1 LRVGDSSLSLGK
13 SSEPVVVYGLSTE
26 GYRIASAIAAR
37 GHKVSLIDESA
48 RMAIM
53 LKPEII
59 KTYPSVSSL
68 LEDEPLL
75 ELEPV
80 DVAIKMASYVFFS
93 PKVRKTGQDVR
104 ADISSKLR
112 DLVRSISPGTSI
124 VFTLPTGIGGNTEN
138 IALIEHL
145 TGFVIGRDI
154 YYYYMPIT
162 SHSELDQADLL
173 VGSSSS
179 SNEKDLYL
187 LGLIHDLPDTEDSNI
202 VDIYSAELAH
212 VIRILEHYTGL
223 ASTLEVCKQ
232 TRSSGFPSQLL
243 QNRYGDLYIDEISN
257 GLYDLRVVASSL
269 SGAGPLAYLVNG
281 TIKGIEGYVKHL
293 IDRLRL
299 VLKKSELK
307 ASRTRVIIAWN
318 LDQNEMKG
326 DKIELF
332 STMESRLKDYIGDV
346 ERRPGSSLDIYPTD
360 KNTVVIACSRDDF
373 SAIAKTNNHNLDMII
388 MKANPVC
395 EAMVNK

>member
-1 LRVGDSSLSLGK
+1 LRGGEFSLSLGK

-26 GYRIASAIAAR
+26 GYKIASAIAIR

-53 LKPEII
+53 LKPEIT
-59 KTYPSVSSL
+59 KTYPTVSSL

-75 ELEPV
+75 ELQPV

-112 DLVRSISPGTSI
+112 DVVRSISPGTSI
-124 VFTLPTGIGGNTEN
+124 VFTLPTGVGGNTEN

-145 TGFVIGRDI
+145 TGYVIGRDI

-162 SHSELDQADLL
+162 SVSELSQSDLL

-179 SNEKDLYL
+179 NKKDLHL
-187 LGLIHDLPDTEDSNI
+187 LGLIQDLPETEGSNI

-232 TRSSGFPSQLL
+232 THSSGFPSQVL
-243 QNRYGDLYIDEISN
+243 QNKYGDLYIDEISN

-299 VLKKSELK
+299 VLKMAELK
-307 ASRTRVIIAWN
+307 ASRTRVIIAWT

-346 ERRPGSSLDIYPTD
+346 ERRPGTSLDIYPTD
-360 KNTVVIACSRDDF
+360 KNTVVIACSKDDF
-373 SAIAKTNNHNLDMII
+373 GAISKTNNHNLDMII

-395 EAMVNK
+395 EAMVNE

>member
-1 LRVGDSSLSLGK
+1 MSLGASSK
-13 SSEPVVVYGLSTE
+13 SVVVYGLSTE
-26 GYRIASAIAAR
+26 GYRIASAIAVR

-53 LKPEII
+53 LKPETAR
-59 KTYPSVSSL
+59 TYPSVSSL
-68 LEDEPLL
+68 LEDESLL
-75 ELEPV
+75 ALEPV
-80 DVAIKMASYVFFS
+80 DIAIKTASYVFFS

-112 DLVRSISPGTSI
+112 DVVRSISAGTSI
-124 VFTLPTGIGGNTEN
+124 IFTLPTGIGGNTEN
-138 IALIEHL
+138 IALLEHL

-162 SHSELDQADLL
+162 SISELIEPNQLI
-173 VGSSSS
+173 GSSSS
-179 SNEKDLYL
+179 EKEDRILDLIYDRT
-187 LGLIHDLPDTEDSNI
+187 HTEDSNF

-232 TRSSGFPSQLL
+232 MRSSGFPSRVLG
-243 QNRYGDLYIDEISN
+243 NRFGDLYIDDISN

-281 TIKGIEGYVKHL
+281 TIKGIEGYIKHL

-299 VLKKSELK
+299 ILKKAELK
-307 ASRTRVIIAWN
+307 ASRTRVIVAWT

-346 ERRPGSSLDIYPTD
+346 ERQPGSSLDIYPTE
-360 KNTVVIACSRDDF
+360 KNTVVIACSKADF
-373 SAIAKTNNHNLDMII
+373 SAVTNTKRQNMDVIV

-395 EAMVNK
+395 EAVVNE

>member
-1 LRVGDSSLSLGK
+1 LRGGESSLSLEI
-13 SSEPVVVYGLSTE
+13 SSDPVVVYGLSTE
-26 GYRIASAIAAR
+26 GYKIASAIAIR

-59 KTYPSVSSL
+59 KTYPTVSSL

-75 ELEPV
+75 ELQPV

-112 DLVRSISPGTSI
+112 DVVRSISPGTSI
-124 VFTLPTGIGGNTEN
+124 VFTLPTGVGGNTEN

-162 SHSELDQADLL
+162 SVSDLSRSDLL

-179 SNEKDLYL
+179 NKKEVHL
-187 LGLIHDLPDTEDSNI
+187 LGLIQDLTDAEGSNI

-232 TRSSGFPSQLL
+232 TRSSGFPSNVL
-243 QNRYGDLYIDEISN
+243 QNKYGDLYIDEISN

-299 VLKKSELK
+299 VLKMAELK
-307 ASRTRVIIAWN
+307 ASRTRVIIAWT
-318 LDQNEMKG
+318 LDPNEMKG
-326 DKIELF
+326 DKMELF

-346 ERRPGSSLDIYPTD
+346 ERRPGTSLDIYPTD
-360 KNTVVIACSRDDF
+360 KNTVVIACSKDDF
-373 SAIAKTNNHNLDMII
+373 SAISTTNSHNLDMII
-388 MKANPVC
+388 VKANPVC

>member
-1 LRVGDSSLSLGK
+1 MSLET

-26 GYRIASAIAAR
+26 GYKIASAIAVR

-48 RMAIM
+48 RMAIV

-59 KTYPSVSSL
+59 KTYPTVSSL

-75 ELEPV
+75 ELQPV
-80 DVAIKMASYVFFS
+80 DIAIKMASYVFFA

-112 DLVRSISPGTSI
+112 DVVRSISPGSSI
-124 VFTLPTGIGGNTEN
+124 VFTLPTGVGGNTEN

-154 YYYYMPIT
+154 YYYYLPIT
-162 SHSELDQADLL
+162 SLSELGQPDLL
-173 VGSSSS
+173 VGSSST
-179 SNEKDLYL
+179 NEKDLQL
-187 LGLIHDLPDTEDSNI
+187 LGLIQDLPRTEDSNI
-202 VDIYSAELAH
+202 VDISSAELAH

-232 TRSSGFPSQLL
+232 TRSSGFPSQGVH
-243 QNRYGDLYIDEISN
+243 NKYGELYIDEISN

-299 VLKKSELK
+299 VLKMAELK
-307 ASRTRVIIAWN
+307 ASRTRVVIAWT

-326 DKIELF
+326 DKMELF

-346 ERRPGSSLDIYPTD
+346 ERRPGASLDIYPTD
-360 KNTVVIACSRDDF
+360 KNTVVIACSKNDF
-373 SAIAKTNNHNLDMII
+373 SAISKTIRQNLDMII

-395 EAMVNK
+395 EAMVNE

>member
-1 LRVGDSSLSLGK
+1 MSLET

-26 GYRIASAIAAR
+26 GYKIASAIAVR

-48 RMAIM
+48 RMAIV

-59 KTYPSVSSL
+59 KTYPTVSSL
-68 LEDEPLL
+68 LDDEPLL
-75 ELEPV
+75 ELQPV

-112 DLVRSISPGTSI
+112 DVVRSISPGSSI
-124 VFTLPTGIGGNTEN
+124 VFTLPTGVGGNTEN

-154 YYYYMPIT
+154 YYYYLPIT
-162 SHSELDQADLL
+162 SLSELNQPDIL
-173 VGSSSS
+173 VGSSSTK
-179 SNEKDLYL
+179 EKDLQL
-187 LGLIHDLPDTEDSNI
+187 LGLIQDLPRTEDSNI
-202 VDIYSAELAH
+202 VDISSAELAH

-232 TRSSGFPSQLL
+232 TRSSGFPSQGL
-243 QNRYGDLYIDEISN
+243 QNKYGELYIDEISN
-257 GLYDLRVVASSL
+257 GLYDLRLVASSL

-299 VLKKSELK
+299 VLKMAELK
-307 ASRTRVIIAWN
+307 ASRTRVIIAWT

-346 ERRPGSSLDIYPTD
+346 ERRPGTSLDIYPTD
-360 KNTVVIACSRDDF
+360 KDTVVIACSKNDF
-373 SAIAKTNNHNLDMII
+373 SAISMTIKQNLDMII

-395 EAMVNK
+395 EAMVSE

>member
-1 LRVGDSSLSLGK
+1 MSLEISSD
-13 SSEPVVVYGLSTE
+13 PVVVYGLSTE
-26 GYRIASAIAAR
+26 GYKIASAIATR

-59 KTYPSVSSL
+59 KTYPTVSSL

-75 ELEPV
+75 ELQPV
-80 DVAIKMASYVFFS
+80 DIAIKMASYVFFS

-112 DLVRSISPGTSI
+112 DVVRSISAGTSI
-124 VFTLPTGIGGNTEN
+124 VFTLPTGVGGNTEN

-145 TGFVIGRDI
+145 TGFVIGKDI

-162 SHSELDQADLL
+162 SVSDLSRSELL
-173 VGSSSS
+173 VGSSSL
-179 SNEKDLYL
+179 NKKDHHL
-187 LGLIHDLPDTEDSNI
+187 LGLIRDLPETEGSNL

-212 VIRILEHYTGL
+212 VIRILEQYTGL

-232 TRSSGFPSQLL
+232 TRSSGFPSHVL
-243 QNRYGDLYIDEISN
+243 QNKYGDLYIDEISN

-299 VLKKSELK
+299 VLKMAELK
-307 ASRTRVIIAWN
+307 ASRTRVIIAWT

-326 DKIELF
+326 DKMELF

-346 ERRPGSSLDIYPTD
+346 ERRPGTSLDIYPTD
-360 KNTVVIACSRDDF
+360 KNTVVIACSKDDF
-373 SAIAKTNNHNLDMII
+373 SAISTTNSHNLDMII
-388 MKANPVC
+388 VKANPVC

>member
-1 LRVGDSSLSLGK
+1 LRGGESSLSLEI
-13 SSEPVVVYGLSTE
+13 SSDPVVVYGLSTE
-26 GYRIASAIAAR
+26 GYKIASAIAIR

-59 KTYPSVSSL
+59 KTYPTVSSL

-75 ELEPV
+75 ELQPV

-112 DLVRSISPGTSI
+112 DVVRSISPGTSI
-124 VFTLPTGIGGNTEN
+124 VFTLPTGVGGNTEN

-162 SHSELDQADLL
+162 SVSDLSRSDLL

-179 SNEKDLYL
+179 NKKEVHL
-187 LGLIHDLPDTEDSNI
+187 LGLIQDLTEAEGSNI

-232 TRSSGFPSQLL
+232 TRSSGFPSNIL
-243 QNRYGDLYIDEISN
+243 QNKYGDLYIDEISN

-299 VLKKSELK
+299 VLKMAELK
-307 ASRTRVIIAWN
+307 ASRTRVIIAWT
-318 LDQNEMKG
+318 LDPNEMKG
-326 DKIELF
+326 DKMELF

-346 ERRPGSSLDIYPTD
+346 ERRPGTSLDIYPTD
-360 KNTVVIACSRDDF
+360 KNTVVIACSKDDF
-373 SAIAKTNNHNLDMII
+373 SAISTTNSHNLDMII
-388 MKANPVC
+388 VKANPVC

>member
-1 LRVGDSSLSLGK
+1 MSLET

-26 GYRIASAIAAR
+26 GYKIASAIAVR

-48 RMAIM
+48 RMAIV

-59 KTYPSVSSL
+59 KTYPTVSSL
-68 LEDEPLL
+68 LDDEPLL
-75 ELEPV
+75 ELQPV
-80 DVAIKMASYVFFS
+80 DVAIKMATYVFFS

-112 DLVRSISPGTSI
+112 DVVRSISPGSSI
-124 VFTLPTGIGGNTEN
+124 VFTLPTGVGGNTEN

-154 YYYYMPIT
+154 YYYYLPIT
-162 SHSELDQADLL
+162 SLSELNQPDLL
-173 VGSSSS
+173 VGSSSTK
-179 SNEKDLYL
+179 EKDLQL
-187 LGLIHDLPDTEDSNI
+187 LGLIQDLPRTEDSNI
-202 VDIYSAELAH
+202 VDISSAELAH

-232 TRSSGFPSQLL
+232 TRSSGFPSQGL
-243 QNRYGDLYIDEISN
+243 QNKYGELYIDEISN
-257 GLYDLRVVASSL
+257 GLYDLRLVASSL

-299 VLKKSELK
+299 VLKMAELK
-307 ASRTRVIIAWN
+307 ASRTRVIIAWT

-346 ERRPGSSLDIYPTD
+346 ERRPGTSLDIYPTD
-360 KNTVVIACSRDDF
+360 KDTVVIACSKNDF
-373 SAIAKTNNHNLDMII
+373 SAISMTIKQNLDMII

-395 EAMVNK
+395 EAMVCE

>member
-1 LRVGDSSLSLGK
+1 LSLGASSK
-13 SSEPVVVYGLSTE
+13 SVVVYGLSTE
-26 GYRIASAIAAR
+26 GYRIASAIAVR

-53 LKPEII
+53 LKPETAR
-59 KTYPSVSSL
+59 TYPSVSSL
-68 LEDEPLL
+68 LEDESLL
-75 ELEPV
+75 ALEPV
-80 DVAIKMASYVFFS
+80 DIAIKTASYVFFS

-112 DLVRSISPGTSI
+112 DVVRSISAGTSI
-124 VFTLPTGIGGNTEN
+124 IFTLPTGIGGNTEN
-138 IALIEHL
+138 IALLEHL

-162 SHSELDQADLL
+162 SISELIEPNQLI
-173 VGSSSS
+173 GSSSS
-179 SNEKDLYL
+179 EKEDRILDLIYDRT
-187 LGLIHDLPDTEDSNI
+187 HTEDSNF

-232 TRSSGFPSQLL
+232 MRSSGFPSRVLG
-243 QNRYGDLYIDEISN
+243 NRFGDLYIDDISN

-281 TIKGIEGYVKHL
+281 TIKGIEGYIKHL

-299 VLKKSELK
+299 ILKKAELK
-307 ASRTRVIIAWN
+307 ASRTRVIVAWT

-346 ERRPGSSLDIYPTD
+346 ERQPGSSLDIYPTE
-360 KNTVVIACSRDDF
+360 KNTVVIACSKADF
-373 SAIAKTNNHNLDMII
+373 SAITNTKRQNMDVIV

-395 EAMVNK
+395 EAVVNE

>member
-1 LRVGDSSLSLGK
+1 MSLETASK
-13 SSEPVVVYGLSTE
+13 PVVVYGLSTE
-26 GYRIASAIAAR
+26 GYKIASTIATR
-37 GHKVSLIDESA
+37 GHNVSLIDESA

-75 ELEPV
+75 ELQPV

-93 PKVRKTGQDVR
+93 PKVRKTGQDVK

-112 DLVRSISPGTSI
+112 DVARSISPGTSFI
-124 VFTLPTGIGGNTEN
+124 FTLPTGVGGNTEN

-145 TGFVIGRDI
+145 TGFVIGRDV

-162 SHSELDQADLL
+162 SLSELHQPDLL

-179 SNEKDLYL
+179 NKNDLHL
-187 LGLIHDLPDTEDSNI
+187 LGLIQDQPQTGDSNI
-202 VDIYSAELAH
+202 IDIYSAELAH

-232 TRSSGFPSQLL
+232 TRSSGFPSQVL
-243 QNRYGDLYIDEISN
+243 QNKYGELYIDEISN
-257 GLYDLRVVASSL
+257 GLYDLRVIASSL

-299 VLKKSELK
+299 VLKTAELK
-307 ASRTRVIIAWN
+307 ASRTRVIIAWT

-346 ERRPGSSLDIYPTD
+346 ERRPGTSLDIYPTD
-360 KNTVVIACSRDDF
+360 KNTVVIACSKDDF
-373 SAIAKTNNHNLDMII
+373 GAISRTDSHNLDLII

-395 EAMVNK
+395 EAMVNG

>member
-1 LRVGDSSLSLGK
+1 MSLET

-26 GYRIASAIAAR
+26 GYKIASAIAVR

-48 RMAIM
+48 RMAIV

-59 KTYPSVSSL
+59 KTYPTVSSL
-68 LEDEPLL
+68 LDDEPLL
-75 ELEPV
+75 ELQPV
-80 DVAIKMASYVFFS
+80 DVAIKMATYVFFS

-112 DLVRSISPGTSI
+112 DVVRSISPGSSI
-124 VFTLPTGIGGNTEN
+124 VFTLPTGVGGNTEN

-154 YYYYMPIT
+154 YYYYLPIT
-162 SHSELDQADLL
+162 SLSELNQPDLL
-173 VGSSSS
+173 VGSSSTK
-179 SNEKDLYL
+179 EKDLQL
-187 LGLIHDLPDTEDSNI
+187 LGLIQDLPRTEDSNI
-202 VDIYSAELAH
+202 VDISSAELAH

-232 TRSSGFPSQLL
+232 TRSSGFPSQGL
-243 QNRYGDLYIDEISN
+243 QNKYGELYIDEISN
-257 GLYDLRVVASSL
+257 GLYDLRLVASSL

-299 VLKKSELK
+299 VLKMAELK
-307 ASRTRVIIAWN
+307 ASRTRVIIAWT

-346 ERRPGSSLDIYPTD
+346 ERRPGTSLDIYPTD
-360 KNTVVIACSRDDF
+360 KDTVVIACSKNDF
-373 SAIAKTNNHNLDMII
+373 SAISMTIKQNLDMII

-395 EAMVNK
+395 EAMVSE

>member
-1 LRVGDSSLSLGK
+1 MSLET

-26 GYRIASAIAAR
+26 GYKIASAIAVR

-48 RMAIM
+48 RMAII

-59 KTYPSVSSL
+59 KTYPTVSSL

-75 ELEPV
+75 ELQPV

-112 DLVRSISPGTSI
+112 DAVRSISPGTSI
-124 VFTLPTGIGGNTEN
+124 VFTLPTGVGGNTEN

-162 SHSELDQADLL
+162 SLSELSQPDLL
-173 VGSSSS
+173 VGSSST
-179 SNEKDLYL
+179 NKKDLQL
-187 LGLIHDLPDTEDSNI
+187 LGLIQDLPEPEDSNI

-232 TRSSGFPSQLL
+232 TRSSGFPSQVL
-243 QNRYGDLYIDEISN
+243 QNKYGDLYIDEISN

-299 VLKKSELK
+299 VLKMAELK
-307 ASRTRVIIAWN
+307 ASRTRVIIAWT

-346 ERRPGSSLDIYPTD
+346 ERRPGTSLDIYPTD
-360 KNTVVIACSRDDF
+360 KNTVVIACSKDDF
-373 SAIAKTNNHNLDMII
+373 GAISKTNGHNLDMII

-395 EAMVNK
+395 EAMANE

>member
-1 LRVGDSSLSLGK
+1 MSLET

-26 GYRIASAIAAR
+26 GYKIASAIAVR

-48 RMAIM
+48 RMAIV

-59 KTYPSVSSL
+59 KTYPTVSSL
-68 LEDEPLL
+68 LDDEPLL
-75 ELEPV
+75 ELQPV
-80 DVAIKMASYVFFS
+80 DVAIKMATYVFFS

-112 DLVRSISPGTSI
+112 DVVRSISPGSSI
-124 VFTLPTGIGGNTEN
+124 VFTLPTGVGGNTEN

-154 YYYYMPIT
+154 YYYYLPIT
-162 SHSELDQADLL
+162 SLSELNQPDLL
-173 VGSSSS
+173 VGSSSTK
-179 SNEKDLYL
+179 EKDLQF
-187 LGLIHDLPDTEDSNI
+187 LGLIQDLPRTEDSNI
-202 VDIYSAELAH
+202 VDISSAELAH

-232 TRSSGFPSQLL
+232 TRSSGFPSQGL
-243 QNRYGDLYIDEISN
+243 QNKYGELYIDEISN
-257 GLYDLRVVASSL
+257 GLYDLRLVASSL

-299 VLKKSELK
+299 VLKMAELK
-307 ASRTRVIIAWN
+307 ASRTRVIIAWT

-346 ERRPGSSLDIYPTD
+346 ERRPGTSLDIYPTD
-360 KNTVVIACSRDDF
+360 KDTVVIACSKNDF
-373 SAIAKTNNHNLDMII
+373 SAISMTIKQNLDMII

-395 EAMVNK
+395 EAMVCE

>member
-1 LRVGDSSLSLGK
+1 VSLETA
-13 SSEPVVVYGLSTE
+13 SEPVVVYGLSTE
-26 GYRIASAIAAR
+26 GYKIASTIAVR
-37 GHKVSLIDESA
+37 GYKVSLIDESA
-48 RMAIM
+48 RMAII

-59 KTYPSVSSL
+59 KSYPTVSSL

-75 ELEPV
+75 ELQPV
-80 DVAIKMASYVFFS
+80 DVAIKMASYVFFC

-112 DLVRSISPGTSI
+112 DVVRSISPGTSI
-124 VFTLPTGIGGNTEN
+124 VFTLPTGVGGNTEN

-162 SHSELDQADLL
+162 FLSEPNQRDLL

-179 SNEKDLYL
+179 NKKDHHL
-187 LGLIHDLPDTEDSNI
+187 LGLIQDLPETEDSNL

-232 TRSSGFPSQLL
+232 TRTSGFPSQVLESK
-243 QNRYGDLYIDEISN
+243 YGELYIDEISN

-299 VLKKSELK
+299 VLKMAELK
-307 ASRTRVIIAWN
+307 ASRTRVIIAWTI
-318 LDQNEMKG
+318 DQNEMKG
-326 DKIELF
+326 DKIELVG
-332 STMESRLKDYIGDV
+332 TMESRLKDYIGDV
-346 ERRPGSSLDIYPTD
+346 ERRPGTSLDIYPTD
-360 KNTVVIACSRDDF
+360 KNTVVIACSKDDF
-373 SAIAKTNNHNLDMII
+373 GAISRTGSRNLDMII

-395 EAMVNK
+395 EAIVNE

>member
-1 LRVGDSSLSLGK
+1 MFEGGESRMSLEM

-26 GYRIASAIAAR
+26 GYKIASAIAVR

-48 RMAIM
+48 RMAIV

-59 KTYPSVSSL
+59 KTYPTVSSL
-68 LEDEPLL
+68 LDDEPLL
-75 ELEPV
+75 ELQPV
-80 DVAIKMASYVFFS
+80 DIAIKMASYVFFA

-112 DLVRSISPGTSI
+112 DVVRSISPGSSI
-124 VFTLPTGIGGNTEN
+124 VFTLPTGVGGNTEN

-145 TGFVIGRDI
+145 TGYVIGRDI
-154 YYYYMPIT
+154 YYYYLPIT
-162 SHSELDQADLL
+162 SLSELGQPDLL
-173 VGSSSS
+173 VGSSST
-179 SNEKDLYL
+179 NEKDLQL
-187 LGLIHDLPDTEDSNI
+187 LGLIQDLPRTEDSNI
-202 VDIYSAELAH
+202 VDISSAELAH

-232 TRSSGFPSQLL
+232 TRSSGFPSQVLH
-243 QNRYGDLYIDEISN
+243 NKYGELYIDEISN

-299 VLKKSELK
+299 VLKMAELK
-307 ASRTRVIIAWN
+307 ASRTRVVIAWT

-326 DKIELF
+326 DKMELF

-346 ERRPGSSLDIYPTD
+346 ERRPGSSLDIYPAD
-360 KNTVVIACSRDDF
+360 KNTVVIACSRNDF
-373 SAIAKTNNHNLDMII
+373 SAISKTIRQNLDMII

-395 EAMVNK
+395 EAMVNE

>member
-1 LRVGDSSLSLGK
+1 MRGGEFSLSLGK

-26 GYRIASAIAAR
+26 GYKIASAIAIR

-53 LKPEII
+53 LKPEIT
-59 KTYPSVSSL
+59 KTYPTVSSL

-75 ELEPV
+75 ELQPV

-112 DLVRSISPGTSI
+112 DVVRSISPGTSI
-124 VFTLPTGIGGNTEN
+124 VFTLPNGVGGNTEN

-145 TGFVIGRDI
+145 TGYVIGRDI

-162 SHSELDQADLL
+162 SVSELSQSDLL

-179 SNEKDLYL
+179 NKKDLHL
-187 LGLIHDLPDTEDSNI
+187 LGLIQDLPETEGSNI

-232 TRSSGFPSQLL
+232 THSSGFPSQVL
-243 QNRYGDLYIDEISN
+243 QNKYGDLYIDEISN

-299 VLKKSELK
+299 VLKMAELK
-307 ASRTRVIIAWN
+307 ASRTRVIIAWT

-346 ERRPGSSLDIYPTD
+346 ERRPGTSLDIYPTD
-360 KNTVVIACSRDDF
+360 KNTVVIACSKDDF
-373 SAIAKTNNHNLDMII
+373 GAISKTNNHNLDIII

-395 EAMVNK
+395 EAMVNE

>member
-1 LRVGDSSLSLGK
+1 MSLET

-26 GYRIASAIAAR
+26 GYKIASAIAVR

-48 RMAIM
+48 RMAIV

-59 KTYPSVSSL
+59 KTYPTVSSL
-68 LEDEPLL
+68 LDDEPLL
-75 ELEPV
+75 ELQPV

-112 DLVRSISPGTSI
+112 DVVRSISPGSSI
-124 VFTLPTGIGGNTEN
+124 VFTLPTGVGGNTEN

-154 YYYYMPIT
+154 YYYYLPIT
-162 SHSELDQADLL
+162 SLSELNQPDLL
-173 VGSSSS
+173 VGSSSTK
-179 SNEKDLYL
+179 EKDLQL
-187 LGLIHDLPDTEDSNI
+187 LGLIQDLPRTEDSNI
-202 VDIYSAELAH
+202 VDISSAELAH

-232 TRSSGFPSQLL
+232 TRSSGFPSQGL
-243 QNRYGDLYIDEISN
+243 QNKYGELYIDEISN
-257 GLYDLRVVASSL
+257 GLYDLRLVASSL

-299 VLKKSELK
+299 VLKMAELK
-307 ASRTRVIIAWN
+307 ASRTRVIIAWT

-346 ERRPGSSLDIYPTD
+346 ERRPGTSLDIYPTD
-360 KNTVVIACSRDDF
+360 KDTVVIACSKNDF
-373 SAIAKTNNHNLDMII
+373 SAISMTIKQNLDMII

-395 EAMVNK
+395 EAIISE

>member
-1 LRVGDSSLSLGK
+1 MSLET

-26 GYRIASAIAAR
+26 GYKIASAIAVR

-48 RMAIM
+48 RMAIV

-59 KTYPSVSSL
+59 KTYPTVSSL
-68 LEDEPLL
+68 LDDEPLL
-75 ELEPV
+75 ELQPV

-112 DLVRSISPGTSI
+112 DVVRSISPGSSI
-124 VFTLPTGIGGNTEN
+124 VFTLPTGVGGNTEN

-154 YYYYMPIT
+154 YYYYLPIT
-162 SHSELDQADLL
+162 SLSELNQPDLL
-173 VGSSSS
+173 VGSSSTK
-179 SNEKDLYL
+179 EKDLQL
-187 LGLIHDLPDTEDSNI
+187 LGLIQDLPRTEDSNI
-202 VDIYSAELAH
+202 VDISSAELAH
-212 VIRILEHYTGL
+212 VIRILEYYTGL

-232 TRSSGFPSQLL
+232 TRSSGFPSQGL
-243 QNRYGDLYIDEISN
+243 QNKYGELYIDEISN
-257 GLYDLRVVASSL
+257 GLYDLRLVASSL

-299 VLKKSELK
+299 VLKMAELK
-307 ASRTRVIIAWN
+307 ASRTRVIIAWT

-346 ERRPGSSLDIYPTD
+346 ERRPGTSLDIYPTD
-360 KNTVVIACSRDDF
+360 KDTVVIACSKNDF
-373 SAIAKTNNHNLDMII
+373 SAISMTIKQNLDMII

-395 EAMVNK
+395 EAIVSE

>member
-1 LRVGDSSLSLGK
+1 MDSG
-13 SSEPVVVYGLSTE
+13 TE
-26 GYRIASAIAAR
+26 GYKIASAIAIR

-53 LKPEII
+53 LKPEIT
-59 KTYPSVSSL
+59 KTYPTVSSL

-75 ELEPV
+75 ELQPV

-112 DLVRSISPGTSI
+112 DVVRSISPGTSI
-124 VFTLPTGIGGNTEN
+124 VFTLPTGVGGNTEN

-145 TGFVIGRDI
+145 TGYVIGRDI

-162 SHSELDQADLL
+162 SVSELSQSDLL

-179 SNEKDLYL
+179 NKKDLHL
-187 LGLIHDLPDTEDSNI
+187 LGLIQDLPETEGSNI

-232 TRSSGFPSQLL
+232 THSSGFPSQVL
-243 QNRYGDLYIDEISN
+243 QNKYGDLYIDEISN

-299 VLKKSELK
+299 VLKMAELK
-307 ASRTRVIIAWN
+307 ASRTRVIIAWT

-346 ERRPGSSLDIYPTD
+346 ERRSGTSLDIYPTD
-360 KNTVVIACSRDDF
+360 KNTVVIACSKDDF
-373 SAIAKTNNHNLDMII
+373 GAISKTNNHNLDMII

-395 EAMVNK
+395 EAMVNE

>member
-1 LRVGDSSLSLGK
+1 LSLETL
-13 SSEPVVVYGLSTE
+13 SEPVVVYGLSTE
-26 GYRIASAIAAR
+26 GYKIASAIAVR

-53 LKPEII
+53 LKPEIV

-75 ELEPV
+75 ELQPV
-80 DVAIKMASYVFFS
+80 DVAIKMASCVFFS
-93 PKVRKTGQDVR
+93 PKIRKTGQDVR

-112 DLVRSISPGTSI
+112 DVARSISPGTSI
-124 VFTLPTGIGGNTEN
+124 VFTLPTGVGGNTEN

-145 TGFVIGRDI
+145 TGFVVGRDI

-162 SHSELDQADLL
+162 SLSELSQPDLL
-173 VGSSSS
+173 VGSSST
-179 SNEKDLYL
+179 NRKDLNL
-187 LGLIHDLPDTEDSNI
+187 LGLIQDLPETEDSNI

-232 TRSSGFPSQLL
+232 TRSSGFPSKVL
-243 QNRYGDLYIDEISN
+243 QNKYGDLYIDEISN

-299 VLKKSELK
+299 VLKMAELK
-307 ASRTRVIIAWN
+307 ASRTRVIIAWT

-346 ERRPGSSLDIYPTD
+346 ERRPGTSLDIYPTD
-360 KNTVVIACSRDDF
+360 KNTVVIACSKDDF
-373 SAIAKTNNHNLDMII
+373 GAVSKTNRHNLDMII

-395 EAMVNK
+395 ESIVNE

>member
-1 LRVGDSSLSLGK
+1 LNLQTTFK
-13 SSEPVVVYGLSTE
+13 QVVVYGLSTE
-26 GYRIASAIAAR
+26 GYRIASAIALR
-37 GHKVSLIDESA
+37 GHRVSLVDESA

-53 LKPEII
+53 LKPEIV
-59 KTYPSVSSL
+59 KTYPDVTSL

-75 ELEPV
+75 DLEPV
-80 DVAIKMASYVFFS
+80 DIAIKAASYVFFS
-93 PKVRKTGQDVR
+93 PKIRKTGQDVR

-112 DLVRSISPGTSI
+112 DAVRSMSPGTSF
-124 VFTLPTGIGGNTEN
+124 VFTLPTGIGGNSEN
-138 IALIEHL
+138 LALIEHL
-145 TGFVIGRDI
+145 TGLVNGRDI
-154 YYYYMPIT
+154 FYYYMPIT
-162 SHSELDQADLL
+162 SVSQFDPSNLL

-179 SNEKDLYL
+179 RKEDLDM
-187 LGLIHDLPDTEDSNI
+187 LGLIFDLDPADDPNI

-212 VIRILEHYTGL
+212 VIKVLERYTSL

-232 TRSSGFPSQLL
+232 MRTSGFPSQLL
-243 QNRYGDLYIDEISN
+243 KDRFGDLYIDEISD
-257 GLYDLRVVASSL
+257 GLFDLRVAASSL

-281 TIKGIEGYVKHL
+281 TIKGIEGYIKHL

-299 VLKKSELK
+299 LLKKAELK
-307 ASRTRVIIAWN
+307 ASRTRVVVAWT

-346 ERRPGSSLDIYPTD
+346 ERREGSSLDIYPNE
-360 KNTVVIACSRDDF
+360 KNTIVIACSKTDF
-373 SAIAKTNNHNLDMII
+373 SAIVNTNRHNLDMII

-395 EAMVNK
+395 ESDVNE

>member
-1 LRVGDSSLSLGK
+1 MSLEM

-26 GYRIASAIAAR
+26 GYKIASAIAVR

-48 RMAIM
+48 RMAIV

-59 KTYPSVSSL
+59 KTYPTVSSL
-68 LEDEPLL
+68 LDDEPLL
-75 ELEPV
+75 ELQPV
-80 DVAIKMASYVFFS
+80 DIAIKMASYVFFA

-112 DLVRSISPGTSI
+112 DVVRSISPGSSI
-124 VFTLPTGIGGNTEN
+124 VFTLPTGVGGNTEN

-154 YYYYMPIT
+154 YYYYLPIT
-162 SHSELDQADLL
+162 SLSELGQPDLL
-173 VGSSSS
+173 VGSSST
-179 SNEKDLYL
+179 NEKDLQL
-187 LGLIHDLPDTEDSNI
+187 LGLIQDLPRTNDSNI
-202 VDIYSAELAH
+202 VDISSAELAH

-232 TRSSGFPSQLL
+232 TRSSGFPSQVLH
-243 QNRYGDLYIDEISN
+243 NKYGELYIDEISN

-293 IDRLRL
+293 IDRLR
-299 VLKKSELK
+299 
-307 ASRTRVIIAWN
+307 
-318 LDQNEMKG
+318 
-326 DKIELF
+326 
-332 STMESRLKDYIGDV
+332 
-346 ERRPGSSLDIYPTD
+346 
-360 KNTVVIACSRDDF
+360 
-373 SAIAKTNNHNLDMII
+373 
-388 MKANPVC
+388 
-395 EAMVNK
+395 

>member
-1 LRVGDSSLSLGK
+1 MRGGEFSLSLGK

-26 GYRIASAIAAR
+26 GYKIASAIAIR

-53 LKPEII
+53 LKPEIT
-59 KTYPSVSSL
+59 KTYPTVSSL

-75 ELEPV
+75 ELQPV

-112 DLVRSISPGTSI
+112 DVVRSISPGTSI
-124 VFTLPTGIGGNTEN
+124 VFTLPTGVGGNTEN

-145 TGFVIGRDI
+145 TGYVIGRDI

-162 SHSELDQADLL
+162 SVSELSQSDLL

-179 SNEKDLYL
+179 NKKDLHL
-187 LGLIHDLPDTEDSNI
+187 LGLIQDLPETEGSNI

-232 TRSSGFPSQLL
+232 THSSGFPSQVL
-243 QNRYGDLYIDEISN
+243 QNKYGDLYIDEISN

-299 VLKKSELK
+299 VLKMAELK
-307 ASRTRVIIAWN
+307 ASRTRVIIAWT

-346 ERRPGSSLDIYPTD
+346 ERRSGTSLDIYPTD
-360 KNTVVIACSRDDF
+360 KNTVVIACSKDDF
-373 SAIAKTNNHNLDMII
+373 GAISKTNNHNLDMII

-395 EAMVNK
+395 EAMVNE

>member
-1 LRVGDSSLSLGK
+1 MSLETA
-13 SSEPVVVYGLSTE
+13 SEPVVVYGLSTE
-26 GYRIASAIAAR
+26 GYKIASTIAVR

-48 RMAIM
+48 RMAII

-59 KTYPSVSSL
+59 KSYPTVSSL

-75 ELEPV
+75 ELQPV
-80 DVAIKMASYVFFS
+80 DVAIKMASYVFFC

-112 DLVRSISPGTSI
+112 DVVRSISPGTSI
-124 VFTLPTGIGGNTEN
+124 VFTLPTGVGGNTEN

-162 SHSELDQADLL
+162 FLSEPNQRDLL

-179 SNEKDLYL
+179 NKKDHHL
-187 LGLIHDLPDTEDSNI
+187 LGLIQDLPETEDSNL

-232 TRSSGFPSQLL
+232 TRTSGFPSQVLESK
-243 QNRYGDLYIDEISN
+243 YGELYIDEISN

-299 VLKKSELK
+299 VLKMAELK
-307 ASRTRVIIAWN
+307 ASRTRVIIAWTI
-318 LDQNEMKG
+318 DQNEMKG
-326 DKIELF
+326 DKIELVG
-332 STMESRLKDYIGDV
+332 TMESRLKDYIGDV
-346 ERRPGSSLDIYPTD
+346 ERRPGTSLDIYPTD
-360 KNTVVIACSRDDF
+360 KNTVVIACSKDDF
-373 SAIAKTNNHNLDMII
+373 GAISRTSSRNLDMII

-395 EAMVNK
+395 EAIVNE

>member
-1 LRVGDSSLSLGK
+1 M
-13 SSEPVVVYGLSTE
+13 SSESVVVYGLSTE
-26 GYRIASAIAAR
+26 GYKIASAIAIR

-59 KTYPSVSSL
+59 KTYPTVSSL

-75 ELEPV
+75 ELQPV

-112 DLVRSISPGTSI
+112 DVVRSISPGTSI
-124 VFTLPTGIGGNTEN
+124 VFTLPTGVGGNTEN

-162 SHSELDQADLL
+162 SVSDLSQSDLL

-179 SNEKDLYL
+179 NKKDLHL
-187 LGLIHDLPDTEDSNI
+187 LGLIQDLPETEDSNI

-232 TRSSGFPSQLL
+232 TRSSGFPSHVL
-243 QNRYGDLYIDEISN
+243 QNKYGDLYIDEISN

-281 TIKGIEGYVKHL
+281 HIKGIEGYVKHL
-293 IDRLRL
+293 IDSLRL
-299 VLKKSELK
+299 VLKMAELK
-307 ASRTRVIIAWN
+307 ASRTRVIIAWT

-346 ERRPGSSLDIYPTD
+346 ERRPGTSLDIYPTD
-360 KNTVVIACSRDDF
+360 KNTVVIACSKDDF
-373 SAIAKTNNHNLDMII
+373 GAISKTNSHNLDMII
-388 MKANPVC
+388 VKANPVC

>member
-1 LRVGDSSLSLGK
+1 LRGGESSLSLEI

-26 GYRIASAIAAR
+26 GYKIASAIAIR
-37 GHKVSLIDESA
+37 GHNVSLIDESA

-59 KTYPSVSSL
+59 KTYPTVSSL

-75 ELEPV
+75 ELQPV
-80 DVAIKMASYVFFS
+80 DVAIRMASYVFFS

-112 DLVRSISPGTSI
+112 DVVRSISPGTSI
-124 VFTLPTGIGGNTEN
+124 VFTLPTGVGGNTEN

-162 SHSELDQADLL
+162 SVSDLSRSDLL

-179 SNEKDLYL
+179 NKKDFHL
-187 LGLIHDLPDTEDSNI
+187 LGLIQDLPETEGSNI

-232 TRSSGFPSQLL
+232 TRSSGFPSHVL
-243 QNRYGDLYIDEISN
+243 QNKYGDLYIDEISN

-299 VLKKSELK
+299 VLKMAELK
-307 ASRTRVIIAWN
+307 ASRTRVIIAWT

-326 DKIELF
+326 DKMELF

-346 ERRPGSSLDIYPTD
+346 ERRPGTSLDIYPTD
-360 KNTVVIACSRDDF
+360 KNTVVIACSKDDF
-373 SAIAKTNNHNLDMII
+373 SAISTTNSHNLDMII
-388 MKANPVC
+388 VKANPVC

>member
-1 LRVGDSSLSLGK
+1 MSLET

-26 GYRIASAIAAR
+26 GYKIASAIAVR

-48 RMAIM
+48 RMAIV

-59 KTYPSVSSL
+59 KTYPTVSSL
-68 LEDEPLL
+68 LDDEPLL
-75 ELEPV
+75 ELQPV

-112 DLVRSISPGTSI
+112 DVVRSISPGSSI
-124 VFTLPTGIGGNTEN
+124 VFTLPTGVGGNTEN

-154 YYYYMPIT
+154 YYYYLPIT
-162 SHSELDQADLL
+162 SLSELNQPDLL
-173 VGSSSS
+173 VGSSSTK
-179 SNEKDLYL
+179 EKDLQL
-187 LGLIHDLPDTEDSNI
+187 LGLIQDLPRTEDSNI
-202 VDIYSAELAH
+202 VDISSAELAH

-232 TRSSGFPSQLL
+232 TRSSGFPSQVL
-243 QNRYGDLYIDEISN
+243 QNKYGELYIDEISN
-257 GLYDLRVVASSL
+257 GLYDLRLVASSL

-299 VLKKSELK
+299 VLKMAELK
-307 ASRTRVIIAWN
+307 ASRTRVIIAWT

-346 ERRPGSSLDIYPTD
+346 ERRPGTSLDIYPTD
-360 KNTVVIACSRDDF
+360 KDTVVIACSKNDF
-373 SAIAKTNNHNLDMII
+373 SAISMTIKQNLDMII

-395 EAMVNK
+395 EAMVRE

>member
-1 LRVGDSSLSLGK
+1 MSLEI

-26 GYRIASAIAAR
+26 GYKIASAIAIR

-59 KTYPSVSSL
+59 KTYPTVSSL

-75 ELEPV
+75 ELQPV

-112 DLVRSISPGTSI
+112 DVVRSISPGTSI
-124 VFTLPTGIGGNTEN
+124 VFTLPTGVGGNTEN

-162 SHSELDQADLL
+162 SVSDLSRSDLL

-179 SNEKDLYL
+179 NKKDLHL
-187 LGLIHDLPDTEDSNI
+187 LGLIQDLPETEGSNI

-212 VIRILEHYTGL
+212 VIRILERYTGL

-232 TRSSGFPSQLL
+232 TRSSGFPSHVL
-243 QNRYGDLYIDEISN
+243 QNKYGDLYIDEISN

-299 VLKKSELK
+299 VLKMAELK
-307 ASRTRVIIAWN
+307 ASRTRVIIAWT

-346 ERRPGSSLDIYPTD
+346 ERRPGTSLDIYPTD
-360 KNTVVIACSRDDF
+360 KNTVVIACSKGDF
-373 SAIAKTNNHNLDMII
+373 SAISKTDSRNLDMII

-395 EAMVNK
+395 EAMVND

>member
-1 LRVGDSSLSLGK
+1 LSLET

-26 GYRIASAIAAR
+26 GYKIASAIAVR

-59 KTYPSVSSL
+59 KTYPTVSSL

-75 ELEPV
+75 ELQPV
-80 DVAIKMASYVFFS
+80 DVAIKMASYVFFC

-112 DLVRSISPGTSI
+112 EVVRSISQGTSI
-124 VFTLPTGIGGNTEN
+124 VFTLPTGVGGNTEN

-145 TGFVIGRDI
+145 TGFVVGTDI

-162 SHSELDQADLL
+162 SLSELSQPDLL
-173 VGSSSS
+173 VGSSST
-179 SNEKDLYL
+179 NKKDPNL
-187 LGLIHDLPDTEDSNI
+187 LDLIQDLPEKEDSNI

-212 VIRILEHYTGL
+212 VIRILERYTGL

-232 TRSSGFPSQLL
+232 TRSSGFPSQVL
-243 QNRYGDLYIDEISN
+243 QNKYGDLYIDEISN
-257 GLYDLRVVASSL
+257 GLYDLRIVASSL

-299 VLKKSELK
+299 VLKMAELK
-307 ASRTRVIIAWN
+307 ASRTRVIIAWT

-346 ERRPGSSLDIYPTD
+346 ERRPGTSLDIYPTD
-360 KNTVVIACSRDDF
+360 KNTVVIACSKDDF
-373 SAIAKTNNHNLDMII
+373 GAVSKTNRHNLDMII

-395 EAMVNK
+395 EAIVNE

>member
-1 LRVGDSSLSLGK
+1 LRGGESGLSLETASK
-13 SSEPVVVYGLSTE
+13 PVVVYGLSTE
-26 GYRIASAIAAR
+26 GYKIASTIATR
-37 GHKVSLIDESA
+37 GHNVSLIDESA

-75 ELEPV
+75 ELQPV

-104 ADISSKLR
+104 AEISSKLR
-112 DLVRSISPGTSI
+112 DVARSISPGTSF
-124 VFTLPTGIGGNTEN
+124 VFTLPTGVGGNTEN

-145 TGFVIGRDI
+145 TGFVIGRDV

-162 SHSELDQADLL
+162 SLSELHQPDLL

-179 SNEKDLYL
+179 NKNDLHL
-187 LGLIHDLPDTEDSNI
+187 LGLIQDQPQTGDSNI

-232 TRSSGFPSQLL
+232 TRASGFPSQVL
-243 QNRYGDLYIDEISN
+243 QNKYGELYIDEISN

-299 VLKKSELK
+299 VLKTAELK
-307 ASRTRVIIAWN
+307 ASRTRVIIAWT

-346 ERRPGSSLDIYPTD
+346 ERRPGTSLDIYPTD
-360 KNTVVIACSRDDF
+360 KNTVVIACSKDDF
-373 SAIAKTNNHNLDMII
+373 GAISRTDSHNLDLII

-395 EAMVNK
+395 EAMVNG

>member
-1 LRVGDSSLSLGK
+1 MSLGA
-13 SSEPVVVYGLSTE
+13 SSKPVVVYGLSTE
-26 GYRIASAIAAR
+26 GYRIASAIAVR

-53 LKPEII
+53 LKPEIT
-59 KTYPSVSSL
+59 KTYPTVSSL

-93 PKVRKTGQDVR
+93 PKIRKTGQDVR

-112 DLVRSISPGTSI
+112 DAVRSISPGTSI

-145 TGFVIGRDI
+145 TGFVIGSDI

-162 SHSELDQADLL
+162 SLSEINQPDLL
-173 VGSSSS
+173 VGSSSF
-179 SNEKDLYL
+179 NKNDLHL
-187 LGLIHDLPDTEDSNI
+187 LGLIQDLPETEDLNI

-232 TRSSGFPSQLL
+232 TRSSEFPSQVL
-243 QNRYGDLYIDEISN
+243 QNRYGELYIDEISN

-299 VLKKSELK
+299 VLKKAELK
-307 ASRTRVIIAWN
+307 ASRTRVIIAWT

-360 KNTVVIACSRDDF
+360 KNTVVIACSKDDF
-373 SAIAKTNNHNLDMII
+373 GAISKTNSHNLDMII

-395 EAMVNK
+395 EAKVHE

>member
-1 LRVGDSSLSLGK
+1 MSLETASN
-13 SSEPVVVYGLSTE
+13 PVVVYGLSTE
-26 GYRIASAIAAR
+26 GYKIASTIATR
-37 GHKVSLIDESA
+37 GHNVSLIDESA

-75 ELEPV
+75 ELQPV

-112 DLVRSISPGTSI
+112 DVARSISPGTSF
-124 VFTLPTGIGGNTEN
+124 VFTLPTGVGGNTEN

-145 TGFVIGRDI
+145 TGFVIGRDV

-162 SHSELDQADLL
+162 SLSELHQPDLL

-179 SNEKDLYL
+179 NKNDSHL
-187 LGLIHDLPDTEDSNI
+187 LGLIQDQPQTGDSNI

-232 TRSSGFPSQLL
+232 TRSSGFPSQVL
-243 QNRYGDLYIDEISN
+243 QNKYGELYIDEISN

-299 VLKKSELK
+299 VLKTAELK
-307 ASRTRVIIAWN
+307 ASRTRVIIAWT

-346 ERRPGSSLDIYPTD
+346 ERRPGTSLDIYPTD
-360 KNTVVIACSRDDF
+360 KNTVVIACSKDDF
-373 SAIAKTNNHNLDMII
+373 GAISRTDSHNLDLII

-395 EAMVNK
+395 EAMVNG

>member
-1 LRVGDSSLSLGK
+1 LSLET

-26 GYRIASAIAAR
+26 GYKIASAIALR
-37 GHKVSLIDESA
+37 GQKVSLIDESA
-48 RMAIM
+48 RMAIV

-59 KTYPSVSSL
+59 KTYPAVSSL

-75 ELEPV
+75 ELQPV

-93 PKVRKTGQDVR
+93 PKIRKTGQDAR

-112 DLVRSISPGTSI
+112 DVVRSISPGTSI
-124 VFTLPTGIGGNTEN
+124 VFTLPTGVGGNTEN

-154 YYYYMPIT
+154 YYYYMPIA
-162 SHSELDQADLL
+162 SIPELSQPDRLI
-173 VGSSSS
+173 GSSS
-179 SNEKDLYL
+179 NKKDLHL
-187 LGLIHDLPDTEDSNI
+187 LGLIQDLPETEDSNI

-232 TRSSGFPSQLL
+232 TRSSGFPSQVF
-243 QNRYGDLYIDEISN
+243 QNKYGDLYIDEISN

-299 VLKKSELK
+299 VLKMAELK
-307 ASRTRVIIAWN
+307 ASRTRVIIAWT

-326 DKIELF
+326 DRIELF

-346 ERRPGSSLDIYPTD
+346 ERRPGTSLDIYPTD
-360 KNTVVIACSRDDF
+360 KNTVVIACSKDDF
-373 SAIAKTNNHNLDMII
+373 GAISKANNHNLDMII

-395 EAMVNK
+395 EAIVNE

>member
-1 LRVGDSSLSLGK
+1 MSLETASK
-13 SSEPVVVYGLSTE
+13 PVVVYGLSTE
-26 GYRIASAIAAR
+26 GYKIASTIATR
-37 GHKVSLIDESA
+37 GHNVSLIDESA

-75 ELEPV
+75 ELQPV

-112 DLVRSISPGTSI
+112 DVARSISPGTSF
-124 VFTLPTGIGGNTEN
+124 VFTLPTGVGGNTEN

-145 TGFVIGRDI
+145 TGFVIGRDV

-162 SHSELDQADLL
+162 SLSELHQPDLL

-179 SNEKDLYL
+179 NKNDLHL
-187 LGLIHDLPDTEDSNI
+187 LGLIQDQPQTGDSNI

-232 TRSSGFPSQLL
+232 TRSSGFPSQVL
-243 QNRYGDLYIDEISN
+243 QNKYGELYIDEISN

-299 VLKKSELK
+299 VLKTAELK
-307 ASRTRVIIAWN
+307 ASRTRVIIAWT

-346 ERRPGSSLDIYPTD
+346 ERRPGTSLDIYPTD
-360 KNTVVIACSRDDF
+360 KNTVVIACSKDDF
-373 SAIAKTNNHNLDMII
+373 GAISRTDSHNLDLII

-395 EAMVNK
+395 EAMVNG

>member
-1 LRVGDSSLSLGK
+1 LRGGEFSLSLGK

-26 GYRIASAIAAR
+26 GYKIASAIAIR

-53 LKPEII
+53 LKPEIT
-59 KTYPSVSSL
+59 KTYPTVSSL

-75 ELEPV
+75 ELQPV

-112 DLVRSISPGTSI
+112 DVVRSISPGTSI
-124 VFTLPTGIGGNTEN
+124 VFTLPTGVGGNTEN

-145 TGFVIGRDI
+145 TGYVIGRDI

-162 SHSELDQADLL
+162 SVSELNQSDLL

-179 SNEKDLYL
+179 NKKDLHL
-187 LGLIHDLPDTEDSNI
+187 LGLIQDLPETEGSNI

-232 TRSSGFPSQLL
+232 THSSGFPSQVL
-243 QNRYGDLYIDEISN
+243 QNKYGDLYIDEISN

-269 SGAGPLAYLVNG
+269 TGAGPLAYLVNG

-299 VLKKSELK
+299 VLKMAELK
-307 ASRTRVIIAWN
+307 ASRTRVIIAWT

-346 ERRPGSSLDIYPTD
+346 ERRPGTSLDIYPTD
-360 KNTVVIACSRDDF
+360 KNTVVIACSKDDF
-373 SAIAKTNNHNLDMII
+373 GAISKTNNHNLDMII

-395 EAMVNK
+395 EAMVNE

>member
-1 LRVGDSSLSLGK
+1 MSLET

-26 GYRIASAIAAR
+26 GYKIASAIAVR

-48 RMAIM
+48 RMAIV

-59 KTYPSVSSL
+59 KTYPTVSSL
-68 LEDEPLL
+68 LDDEPLL
-75 ELEPV
+75 ELQPV

-112 DLVRSISPGTSI
+112 DVVRSISRGSSI
-124 VFTLPTGIGGNTEN
+124 VFTLPTGVGGNTEN

-145 TGFVIGRDI
+145 TGFVIGKDI
-154 YYYYMPIT
+154 YYYYLPIT
-162 SHSELDQADLL
+162 SLSELNQPDLL
-173 VGSSSS
+173 VGSSSTK
-179 SNEKDLYL
+179 EKDLQL
-187 LGLIHDLPDTEDSNI
+187 LGLIQDLPRTEDSNI
-202 VDIYSAELAH
+202 VDISSAELAH

-232 TRSSGFPSQLL
+232 TRSSGFPSQGL
-243 QNRYGDLYIDEISN
+243 QNKYGELYIDEISN
-257 GLYDLRVVASSL
+257 GLYDLRLVASSL

-299 VLKKSELK
+299 VLKMAELK
-307 ASRTRVIIAWN
+307 ASRTRVIIAWT

-346 ERRPGSSLDIYPTD
+346 ERRPGTSLDIYPTD
-360 KNTVVIACSRDDF
+360 KDTVVIACSKNDF
-373 SAIAKTNNHNLDMII
+373 SAISMTIKQNLDMII

-395 EAMVNK
+395 EAIVSE

>member
-1 LRVGDSSLSLGK
+1 MSLETASK
-13 SSEPVVVYGLSTE
+13 PVVVYGLSTE
-26 GYRIASAIAAR
+26 GYKIASTIATR
-37 GHKVSLIDESA
+37 GHNVSLIDESA

-59 KTYPSVSSL
+59 RTYPSVSSL

-75 ELEPV
+75 ELQPV

-112 DLVRSISPGTSI
+112 DVARSISPGTSF
-124 VFTLPTGIGGNTEN
+124 VFTLPTGVGGNTEN

-145 TGFVIGRDI
+145 TGFVIGRDV

-162 SHSELDQADLL
+162 SLSELHQPDLL

-179 SNEKDLYL
+179 NKNDLHL
-187 LGLIHDLPDTEDSNI
+187 LGLIQDQPQTGDSNI

-232 TRSSGFPSQLL
+232 TRSSGFPSQVL
-243 QNRYGDLYIDEISN
+243 QNKYGELYIDEISN

-299 VLKKSELK
+299 VLKTAELK
-307 ASRTRVIIAWN
+307 ASRTRVIIAWT

-346 ERRPGSSLDIYPTD
+346 ERRPGTSLDIYPTD
-360 KNTVVIACSRDDF
+360 KNTVVIACSKDDF
-373 SAIAKTNNHNLDMII
+373 GAISRTDSHNLDLII

-395 EAMVNK
+395 EAMVNG

>member
-1 LRVGDSSLSLGK
+1 LSLGT

-26 GYRIASAIAAR
+26 GYRIASAIAVR

-53 LKPEII
+53 LKPEIT
-59 KTYPSVSSL
+59 KTYPTVSSL

-80 DVAIKMASYVFFS
+80 DVAIKMASYVFFC

-112 DLVRSISPGTSI
+112 DAIRSISPGTSI
-124 VFTLPTGIGGNTEN
+124 VFTLPTGIGGNNEN

-145 TGFVIGRDI
+145 TGFVVGRDI

-162 SHSELDQADLL
+162 SLSEINQPDLL

-179 SNEKDLYL
+179 NKNDLHL
-187 LGLIHDLPDTEDSNI
+187 LGLIQDLPETEDSNI

-232 TRSSGFPSQLL
+232 TRSSEFPSQVL

-299 VLKKSELK
+299 VLKKAELK
-307 ASRTRVIIAWN
+307 ASRTRVIIAWT

-360 KNTVVIACSRDDF
+360 KNTVVIACSKDDYG
-373 SAIAKTNNHNLDMII
+373 AISKTNSHNLDMII

-395 EAMVNK
+395 EAKVHE